1 MSINPVQ
8 STAKIP
14 QEVLKDNKPNKDEI
28 NEFASLSGEERQKK
42 IREGNNRYIYE
53 QMMTSLR
60 RHTQEMQKQIEEQR
74 KEDES

>member
-8 STAKIP
+8 PSSQVP
-14 QEVLKDNKPNKDEI
+14 HEVLEDKNPSTDEVNK
-28 NEFASLSGEERQKK
+28 FASLSEEGRRKK
-42 IREGNNRYIYE
+42 IREGNNRFIYE

-74 KEDES
+74 REDEA